1 MGTYISLHF
10 FDSKPRGPAYFGI
23 KPPGTETSGF
33 CIFVC
38 AKVPTKQTEVSMSLT
53 DKIRGFYI
61 SCQHELFPWLERE
74 LGSFPERYKK
84 LVLEMACVEDHLPRK
99 LDRRCGGRPQVQRT
113 ALARSFL
120 AKMVLNIS
128 TTSALRERLKLEPTL
143 RSICGWSCEKDVP
156 SASTFSRAFQEFAT
170 MQLPNRIH
178 AALIRDAYAD
188 ELVGHISRDSTAI
201 EAREKPVPKNQE
213 STSEDVKAPPK
224 KRKRGRP
231 KKGEERPK
239 APRRLEQQLDM
250 DLEEILDELPK
261 DCTVGCKRN
270 AKGYTNTWAGFTLH
284 MDSADGGIPIS
295 CVVTSASLHDSQ
307 VAIAL
312 ARMTGQRVQYCYE
325 LMDSAY
331 DAKDVYEQSRSS
343 GHVAMIDP
351 NPRKKKAEHVRECK
365 ARRNA
370 GFVPAERV
378 RYRQRTTVERAFGR
392 LKDEFGARNIRV
404 KGHLKVTCHL
414 MFGVVVLTV
423 DQLLR
428 LVQ

>member
-1 MGTYISLHF
+1 
-10 FDSKPRGPAYFGI
+10 
-23 KPPGTETSGF
+23 
-33 CIFVC
+33 
-38 AKVPTKQTEVSMSLT
+38 
-53 DKIRGFYI
+53 
-61 SCQHELFPWLERE
+61 
-74 LGSFPERYKK
+74 
-84 LVLEMACVEDHLPRK
+84 
-99 LDRRCGGRPQVQRT
+99 
-113 ALARSFL
+113 
-120 AKMVLNIS
+120 
-128 TTSALRERLKLEPTL
+128 
-143 RSICGWSCEKDVP
+143 
-156 SASTFSRAFQEFAT
+156 

-231 KKGEERPK
+231 KKGEQRPK
-239 APRRLEQQLDM
+239 EPRRLEKQLDM
-250 DLEEILDELPK
+250 DLDAILDELPK

-351 NPRKKKAEHVRECK
+351 NPRKKKPSIFAN
-365 ARRNA
+365 ARRDETLDSFRLS
-370 GFVPAERV
+370 GFATGNERPWS
-378 RYRQRTTVERAFGR
+378 GR
-392 LKDEFGARNIRV
+392 LGASKMSLVRAIFGG
-404 KGHLKVTCHL
+404 KGT
-414 MFGVVVLTV
+414 
-423 DQLLR
+423 
-428 LVQ
+428 